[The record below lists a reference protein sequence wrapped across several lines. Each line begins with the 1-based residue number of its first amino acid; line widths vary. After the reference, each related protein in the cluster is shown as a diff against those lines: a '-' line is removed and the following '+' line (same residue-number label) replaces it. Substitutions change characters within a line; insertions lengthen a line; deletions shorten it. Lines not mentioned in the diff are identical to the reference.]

1 MHAKH
6 KGHEAMHME
15 MIVILLVSLVVCQ
28 CLLLIWKSFHLR
40 SYQVEEFLHLR
51 NNHSISLVRH
61 IDFHVDH
68 SSVFSD

>member
-15 MIVILLVSLVVCQ
+15 MVLVLLISLVLCQ

-40 SYQVEEFLHLR
+40 SYQVD
-51 NNHSISLVRH
+51 SLIFVKEMIIRF
-61 IDFHVDH
+61 D
-68 SSVFSD
+68 